1 MLNLHHSLFLPEAVS
16 EETRSFNE
24 ALAARLAAEPDQWSF
39 PPQVVRERRE
49 QGIGP
54 FPAPVRSPRAQD
66 IWIEGPAR
74 NGAAGKLRLR
84 LFRPQTGQAA
94 GAFLHIHGG
103 GWTFGGA
110 ALQDLRLAEMADRT
124 GLLVASVDYRLA
136 PEHPYPAAPDDC
148 EAAALWLI
156 GPAAQEFGLSRFSIG
171 GDSAGANLAAVT
183 LLRLRDRH
191 GLTPFSAAV
200 FIAGCFDLS
209 LTPSARSWGTEK
221 LVLNTRDIEMF
232 VRMYLQNGEDPKSA
246 DISPLTADL
255 SGMPPAYFVVGTSDP
270 LLDDTLFQASR
281 WISAGNSATLDV
293 FPGGCHVFQSF
304 PLEIATNS
312 KSLIDNFLSVIMN
325 RSVIT

>member
-1 MLNLHHSLFLPEAVS
+1 MLSLHHSLFLPEAVS
-16 EETRSFNE
+16 EETRAFNE
-24 ALAARLAAEPDQWSF
+24 DLANRLAAEPDQWSF
-39 PPQVVRERRE
+39 PPHVVRARRE

-54 FPAPVRSPRAQD
+54 FPAPVRIPRARD
-66 IWIEGPAR
+66 IWIG
-74 NGAAGKLRLR
+74 GAARGGTGGNLRLR
-84 LFRPQTGQAA
+84 LFLPQTGQPE

-110 ALQDLRLAEMADRT
+110 DMQDLRLAEMADRT

-148 EAAALWLI
+148 EAAALWLL
-156 GPAAQEFGLSRFSIG
+156 GQAAQEFGLRRFSIG

-209 LTPSARSWGTEK
+209 LTPSARSWGAEK

-232 VRMYLQNGEDPKSA
+232 IRMYLQNGEDPRSP

-255 SGMPPAYFVVGTSDP
+255 TGMPPAYFVAGTRDP
-270 LLDDTLFQASR
+270 LLDDTLFQATR
-281 WISAGNSATLDV
+281 WISSGNSATLDV

-304 PLEIATNS
+304 PLEISNQS

-325 RSVIT
+325 RSTIT